1 MDDTLYSKSHNPPIV
16 LTVEVLQDILEK
28 VPKGT
33 KVAMYN
39 TQECN
44 GLYYISYI
52 TYDQMNGRIILEGPD
67 SVNASTCRQ
76 MDEGEGRT
84 KSG

>member
-16 LTVEVLQDILEK
+16 LTVEVLQDILQK

-33 KVAMYN
+33 KVALYN
-39 TQECN
+39 TRECD

-52 TYDQMNGRIILEGPD
+52 TYDQMNGRVILEGPD
-67 SVNASTCRQ
+67 SANPRTCRQ
-76 MDEGEGRT
+76 MDEGAGWGE
-84 KSG
+84 K